1 MILHR
6 LAAAPRR
13 YANRLRS
20 GSLSASLGLLVLLG
34 TSACSRAVG
43 PSVDTAKTREREY
56 TQGKYETGLEPV
68 TSGSLWPENGRGLF
82 ADFRAY
88 RVGDLVTIRI
98 DESSKAA
105 GDASTAMDRESNE
118 SLGIPNFLGLTAAL
132 QRSYPDLDPERLIEW
147 MGKANFSGKGATSRD
162 TRVVGSIAVRVKQV
176 LPNGDLFV
184 EGTKVIL
191 INNEEVHIY
200 VSGAVRAED
209 IDSTNAVDSSAIA
222 DAQIEFSGRGVL
234 SDNQRQGWFARLFA
248 KIRPF

>member
-1 MILHR
+1 MSRR
-6 LAAAPRR
+6 LLALFALA
-13 YANRLRS
+13 
-20 GSLSASLGLLVLLG
+20 LVG
-34 TSACSRAVG
+34 CGPKAVG
-43 PSVDTAKTREREY
+43 PTVDVSNVKERKYKE
-56 TQGKYETGLEPV
+56 GKYETGLAPI
-68 TSGSLWPENGRGLF
+68 TSGSLWPENGHGLF

-105 GDASTAMDRESNE
+105 GDASTHLDRESKE
-118 SLGIPNFLGLTAAL
+118 SMGIPNLFGLTAAAAKAF
-132 QRSYPDLDPERLIEW
+132 PDINPEKLVEW
-147 MGKANFSGKGATSRD
+147 MGSSSFNGQGDTSRD
-162 TRVVGSIAVRVKQV
+162 TRVLGSIAVRVKKV

-191 INNEEVHIY
+191 INDEEVHIY

-209 IDSTNAVDSSAIA
+209 IDSSNAVNSSAIA

-234 SDNQRQGWFARLFA
+234 ADNQQQGWFSRLFA